1 MPHIRLLHRLL
12 HPLLHCPLSRIGVST
27 ILAIYHLQD
36 GYKPEFTAKVIS
48 AARVFV
54 MHRRDF
60 RAVPNEDWTSVKRGW
75 SRRRASRSDHVAG
88 GSPMDTAATPP
99 ITHTPYTPPPCAQ
112 PTPFTHPVHPA
123 YPPPLPPSQAP
134 TDGSRLG
141 RARSSTAR
149 ARRDCAGAATARHR
163 AIARRVPMR
172 GRRVPR
178 RARAS
183 LSGRI
188 AAHWARSPSARGSRV
203 CAQRPI
209 ASSRDGGGL
218 LTKRYASEPEPDLD
232 FGHVSAGELVPVKL

>member
-99 ITHTPYTPPPCAQ
+99 ITHPPYTPPPLR
-112 PTPFTHPVHPA
+112 PTYPIHPPRPPSL
-123 YPPPLPPSQAP
+123 PPPPPSPFPGAYGRLEAWP
-134 TDGSRLG
+134 RALEHRSRKERLRGRSDGEASSDRETSADERPEGASESESESQRTNRGALG
-141 RARSSTAR
+141 AFPERARLSCVR
-149 ARRDCAGAATARHR
+149 AKANS
-163 AIARRVPMR
+163 I
-172 GRRVPR
+172 
-178 RARAS
+178 
-183 LSGRI
+183 LSGRGG
-188 AAHWARSPSARGSRV
+188 ATDQTV
-203 CAQRPI
+203 CLGTRA
-209 ASSRDGGGL
+209 
-218 LTKRYASEPEPDLD
+218 
-232 FGHVSAGELVPVKL
+232 